1 VEKNLGHPSGL
12 VACGEPSFFVH
23 PSAIVD
29 EPALIGA
36 DSRIYHFC
44 HIAAGAR
51 IGKRCVLGQNVFVA
65 GTVHIGDD
73 VRVQNNVSLYDGVS
87 IEDFV
92 FLGPSV
98 VFTNVTNP
106 RAEIDRHG
114 VFETTRVC
122 RGATIGANATILC
135 GVTIG
140 AYAFVGAGA
149 VITRD
154 VSAYALVMG
163 VPGRRTGW
171 MSRHGQKLE
180 RPDIDGI
187 MVCPESGLRYRSERD
202 GLVCLDAEDQKPLTP
217 LTPLTTDGRIK
228 GGKYIRSVLRQR

>member
-1 VEKNLGHPSGL
+1 MDL
-12 VACGEPSFFVH
+12 VARGEPLYFVH

-29 EPALIGA
+29 EPASIGA
-36 DSRIYHFC
+36 DTRIHHFC

-51 IGKRCVLGQNVFVA
+51 VGERCVLGQNVFVA
-65 GTVHIGDD
+65 GSIVIRND
-73 VRVQNNVSLYDGVS
+73 VRVQNNVSLYDGVM

-98 VFTNVTNP
+98 VFTNVINP

-114 VFETTRVC
+114 VFEPTRVR

-149 VITRD
+149 VVTRD
-154 VSAYALVMG
+154 VPAYALVMG
-163 VPGRRTGW
+163 VPARRTGW
-171 MSRHGQKLE
+171 MSRHGQKLGHPNE
-180 RPDIDGI
+180 DGL
-187 MVCPESGLRYRSERD
+187 MVCPESGFRYRRHGA
-202 GLVCLDAEDQKPLTP
+202 GLICLDAEDELPLATE
-217 LTPLTTDGRIK
+217 GRIK
-228 GGKYIRSVLRQR
+228 GQKYIRPDLRRL